1 MNEEKVTIIVGIY
14 NSEKF
19 LRKGLESIRNQT
31 WTNIEVLLMDDG
43 SPDNSGTICDEYA
56 ALDNR
61 FIPIHKK
68 NSGVCDSRNKGLDVA
83 TGDFVCFMDGDDWLS
98 PDFVEYMMSIIHK
111 TNTQMALSAHL
122 FTTRNQKQIACD
134 KIESRDYSCVASD
147 IIYLKMVLGPW
158 NKLYSMELIKKYNIR
173 FPSHWFGETLHFANT
188 IAYYSNKV
196 GVGHRK
202 VYNYRLNNAD
212 SGTTKFDVKT
222 RLLSLDNVLNLRKCL
237 FAKNKGI
244 RNAIEWHI
252 YDNYFLL
259 LLCIIASDSKEQYAT
274 EYLEAKKYLR
284 QNWLRTLICSQI
296 DLKRKALIVLEAFV
310 PNILAKRRI
319 KRLGKALSKDT
330 ME

>member
-14 NSEKF
+14 NSESF

-43 SPDNSGTICDEYA
+43 SPDNSGIICDEYA
-56 ALDNR
+56 AMDKR
-61 FIPIHKK
+61 FIPIHKA
-68 NSGVCDSRNKGLDVA
+68 NSGVCDSRNKGLDLA

-111 TNTQMALSAHL
+111 TNTQMALSEHL
-122 FTTRNQKQIACD
+122 FTTRNQEQIPCD
-134 KIESRDYSCVASD
+134 KIESKDYCDVVSD

-158 NKLYSMELIKKYNIR
+158 NKLYSMELIKNYNIR

-212 SGTTKFDVKT
+212 SGTTRFDVKT

-237 FAKNKGI
+237 FAKNKEI
-244 RNAIEWHI
+244 KNAIEWHI

-259 LLCIIASDSKEQYAT
+259 LLCIIASNSKEQYAT
-274 EYLEAKKYLR
+274 EYLEAKKYLKR
-284 QNWLRTLICSQI
+284 NWLRTLIRSQV
-296 DLKRKALIVLEAFV
+296 DLKRKVLIVLEAFV
-310 PNILAKRRI
+310 PNVLAKRRI
-319 KRLGKALSKDT
+319 KRLGKAFSKDT
-330 ME
+330 MV